1 MRGIIKLKKKSSRA
15 IIFATAILLIIGVL
29 NYSEIESKVNAT
41 NQKVIVNS
49 KLVSVN
55 PPNQSLKTKETVKV
69 DSLNSE
75 THPAKQE
82 PQKKTETVKTPDQQT
97 QTESETK
104 KVTTQTQN
112 EMPDIK
118 VIDGDKYVNLMSRA
132 EENLI
137 DLVNI
142 AKKHDATL
150 YAIEYSDCFAMFD
163 NTSNQVIMM
172 FSTGSRSVSVE
183 NVEILYDMHPYIKEQ
198 IKSVVETGK
207 EANVKIGEYESYLIS
222 KVDGRIRLSF

>member
-1 MRGIIKLKKKSSRA
+1 MKKKSSLA
-15 IIFATAILLIIGVL
+15 IIFATAILLIIGAL

-49 KLVSVN
+49 ELVSVN
-55 PPNQSLKTKETVKV
+55 PPNQSLKTKETVKEN
-69 DSLNSE
+69 SLNSE
-75 THPAKQE
+75 TPPAKQE
-82 PQKKTETVKTPDQQT
+82 TETVQTLDQQT
-97 QTESETK
+97 RTENETK
-104 KVTTQTQN
+104 KSSSQTQN
-112 EMPDIK
+112 EMPDTK
-118 VIDGDKYVNLMSRA
+118 VIDGAKYVNLMSRA
-132 EENLI
+132 DENLF

-163 NTSNQVIMM
+163 NTSNQAIML

-207 EANVKIGEYESYLIS
+207 EAIVTIGEYESYHIS
-222 KVDGRIRLSF
+222 KVDGQIRLSF

>member
-1 MRGIIKLKKKSSRA
+1 MRGIIMKKKSSLA
-15 IIFATAILLIIGVL
+15 IIFATAILLIIGAL

-49 KLVSVN
+49 ELVSVN
-55 PPNQSLKTKETVKV
+55 PPNQSLKTKETVKEN
-69 DSLNSE
+69 SLNSE
-75 THPAKQE
+75 TPPAKQE
-82 PQKKTETVKTPDQQT
+82 PQKKTETVQTLDQQT
-97 QTESETK
+97 RTENETK
-104 KVTTQTQN
+104 KSSSQTQN
-112 EMPDIK
+112 EMPDTK
-118 VIDGDKYVNLMSRA
+118 VIDGAKYVNLMSRA
-132 EENLI
+132 DENLF

-163 NTSNQVIMM
+163 NTSNQAIML

-207 EANVKIGEYESYLIS
+207 EAIVTIGEYESYHIS
-222 KVDGRIRLSF
+222 KVDGQIRLSF